1 MMSDP
6 DVALEAH
13 AREELGIDPGQ
24 LGSPLG
30 AASSSFFS
38 FAIGALVPLVP
49 WFVGAGNAA
58 KIASL
63 VLGVVAASVVGWLI
77 ARSTD
82 RPVGRGVTRQVL
94 FTLVPAVITFL
105 IGSAL
110 GVGAT

>member
-1 MMSDP
+1 MLP
-6 DVALEAH
+6 AH
-13 AREELGIDPGQ
+13 GSLPSNLGE
-24 LGSPLG
+24 
-30 AASSSFFS
+30 SSSRLNNRE
-38 FAIGALVPLVP
+38 ATPVLPCYD
-49 WFVGAGNAA
+49 

-63 VLGVVAASVVGWLI
+63 VLGVVAAVVVGWLI

-82 RPVGRGVTRQVL
+82 RPVGRGVARQVL